1 MRPTL
6 SAAATL
12 LCAIQYANAQTFTS
26 CNPLTQTTCPTDPA
40 LGGTITTDFTKGA
53 NDFWTLAT
61 GTTVS
66 YDGTNGANFA
76 IKTATDA
83 PTMSASKYIFFG
95 KVTVVTQAAPG
106 AGIVSSF
113 ILQSD
118 DLDEIDWEWIGSE
131 TGEVETN
138 FFGKG
143 NTTSYNR
150 ATYVNVADATT
161 TFHTYVIDWTAA
173 RIIWSIDGTAVRTLD
188 YADPLALGG
197 KNYPQTPMIVKLGN
211 WVGCASAAAAAAAA
225 TEGTCE
231 WAQGPADFSDEPF
244 NMYVQSVTIEDYG
257 CATSYRYGDESG
269 DWQSI
274 VSIGGC
280 SDSSSSSS
288 SDASTSASSTSST
301 SSGSSSSSSS
311 TASTSSSTTS
321 STVSTAAPTTSSAA
335 NTTSTTAS
343 TAASNSTST
352 TGTGSATTSS
362 TSATTT
368 PNAANGL
375 KPQHSYG
382 VLDFAVVA
390 IGLGLGFLVM

>member
-1 MRPTL
+1 
-6 SAAATL
+6 
-12 LCAIQYANAQTFTS
+12 
-26 CNPLTQTTCPTDPA
+26 
-40 LGGTITTDFTKGA
+40 
-53 NDFWTLAT
+53 
-61 GTTVS
+61 VS